1 MRNNSNNGSSAA
13 MRATFVGTKPF
24 PLEMLTRD
32 ECYPST
38 GKDVIAIIDSIRREC
53 PEGREYEVTLA
64 RTHGDKV
71 WQIDTWRLY
80 GYKLK
85 KLYIS

>member
-1 MRNNSNNGSSAA
+1 

-24 PLEMLTRD
+24 PLEMLTKD

-38 GKDVIAIIDSIRREC
+38 TSDILAIIKSVRKEDP
-53 PEGREYEVTLA
+53 PETEYEVTVA

-71 WQIDTWRLY
+71 WQIDTWRRY